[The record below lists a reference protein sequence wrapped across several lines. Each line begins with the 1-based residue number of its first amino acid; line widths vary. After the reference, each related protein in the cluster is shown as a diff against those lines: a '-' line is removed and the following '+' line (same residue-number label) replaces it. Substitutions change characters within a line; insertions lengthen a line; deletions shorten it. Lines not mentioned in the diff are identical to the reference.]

1 MKYIGIDVGSSF
13 LKAVLLDLENDRIT
27 DSRSFPSPKKIQGQ
41 DSLLF
46 EIPALQISDSIKQLI
61 DGYTSQYNDIEGV
74 ILSTQMHGFVYS
86 VPGREDRYISWQ
98 DMRCMGNM
106 KDDMQTYI
114 QWLEKEVP
122 AQDMENNGVYIKPSL
137 GLCNLYTLIHET
149 DIPEDGVLYTLG
161 SYVITQLTGNNICHI
176 SNAAPLGLADV
187 RHHCWDHKLIQRLG
201 FDKIRMPEIAEHDFF
216 VCGIYKSNTCSLKI
230 HPDYGDMQVAVLG
243 SRIQEGEVA
252 VNVATAAQVIRYER
266 EFKPGR
272 YEVRPYFQ
280 GGYLNTI
287 SNMPGGRNLDVLVTF
302 LQESVHEL
310 TGISL
315 EKQEIWKYIHEH
327 AEEKQDGLRVQT
339 CFYKNPFYCNG
350 GAIAGITQNNLSIDN
365 LFTAAF
371 KDMAQ
376 TYWHHIQDLG
386 TDVKNI
392 RGIVCAG
399 GVCWKTPE
407 LCTAVAEVTGQD
419 TRLSPM
425 KDEALAGMFRLSLAA
440 AGICSSLDEQADRMF
455 YQAEEEK

>member
-176 SNAAPLGLADV
+176 SNAAPLGLADDK
-187 RHHCWDHKLIQRLG
+187 HHCM
-201 FDKIRMPEIAEHDFF
+201 DK
-216 VCGIYKSNTCSLKI
+216 N
-230 HPDYGDMQVAVLG
+230 
-243 SRIQEGEVA
+243 
-252 VNVATAAQVIRYER
+252 
-266 EFKPGR
+266 
-272 YEVRPYFQ
+272 
-280 GGYLNTI
+280 
-287 SNMPGGRNLDVLVTF
+287 
-302 LQESVHEL
+302 
-310 TGISL
+310 
-315 EKQEIWKYIHEH
+315 
-327 AEEKQDGLRVQT
+327 
-339 CFYKNPFYCNG
+339 YC
-350 GAIAGITQNNLSIDN
+350 
-365 LFTAAF
+365 
-371 KDMAQ
+371 K
-376 TYWHHIQDLG
+376 
-386 TDVKNI
+386 K
-392 RGIVCAG
+392 
-399 GVCWKTPE
+399 
-407 LCTAVAEVTGQD
+407 
-419 TRLSPM
+419 M
-425 KDEALAGMFRLSLAA
+425 K
-440 AGICSSLDEQADRMF
+440 
-455 YQAEEEK
+455 